1 MLGNSRGFQRNAKPG
16 DPSMPYESRLNF
28 STDEIL
34 ANVDTREPL
43 IVKGVKCHGGFDADG
58 NYRSPRT
65 ANRVPAIK
73 AWQEQHV
80 ATSGTALFEIPADTV
95 SPQVPN
101 VAQVKFLLKSG
112 VREPMVRW
120 LSEIAIVEGFGA
132 MIRELPVPPLKSFIK
147 EDTAGTALAHLAT
160 GLFEAHARDEAGWT
174 EEGGH
179 RQMWDAARDAA
190 LSNPA
195 ISPEIY
201 TAIIARR
208 GAGQP
213 PAMFPELGEPVER
226 LIRFMANVLAIE
238 VFAASTFAWAEEM
251 LSDPEVSDAP
261 DDAANLVRFI
271 RADEAPHV
279 EYLRTALSEIQA
291 RTLLTL
297 DGKPVSG
304 RKVVN
309 DLAERGIRTMLR
321 QRLNERPVMVR
332 DLIRK
337 TANVKDIDELMRE
350 FDAIGTPWTPPV
362 RYADLAPDASAAA
375 PATY

>member
-1 MLGNSRGFQRNAKPG
+1 
-16 DPSMPYESRLNF
+16 MPHESRLNF

-43 IVKGVKCHGGFDADG
+43 IVNGVKCHGGFDADG
-58 NYRSPRT
+58 HYRSPWT
-65 ANRVPAIK
+65 AFRVPAIK

-95 SPQVPN
+95 SPQVPS
-101 VAQVKFLLKSG
+101 VAQVKFLMRSG
-112 VREPMVRW
+112 AREPLVRQ

-132 MIRELPVPPLKSFIK
+132 MIRELPVPPLSSFIR
-147 EDTAGTALAHLAT
+147 ESTEGTALAHLAS
-160 GLFEAHARDEAGWT
+160 GLFEAHARDEAGWS

-190 LSNPA
+190 LSNPV

-201 TAIIARR
+201 TNLIARR

-213 PAMFPELGEPVER
+213 APLFPELGEPVER

-238 VFAASTFAWAEEM
+238 VFAASTFVWAEEL

-261 DDAANLVRFI
+261 EDAANLVRYI
-271 RADEAPHV
+271 RSDESPHV

-297 DGKPVSG
+297 DGKTIPG

-309 DLAERGIRTMLR
+309 DLAERGIRAMVR
-321 QRLNERPVMVR
+321 QRLNDRPAMVR

-337 TANVKDIDELMRE
+337 TANVKDLDALMSE
-350 FDAIGTPWTPPV
+350 FDALGTPWTPPA
-362 RYADLAPDASAAA
+362 RYADLAPAAA
-375 PATY
+375 ADAPASY

>member
-1 MLGNSRGFQRNAKPG
+1 
-16 DPSMPYESRLNF
+16 MPYESRLNF

-65 ANRVPAIK
+65 AFRVPAIK

-132 MIRELPVPPLKSFIK
+132 MIRELPVPPLKTFIR
-147 EDTAGTALAHLAT
+147 EDTAGTALAHLT
-160 GLFEAHARDEAGWT
+160 SGLFEAHARDEAGWS

-201 TAIIARR
+201 ANIIARR
-208 GAGQP
+208 GGQP
-213 PAMFPELGEPVER
+213 AAMFPELGEPVER

-238 VFAASTFAWAEEM
+238 VFAASTFAWAEEI

-271 RADEAPHV
+271 RSDEAPHV
-279 EYLRTALSEIQA
+279 QYLRTALSEIQA

-297 DGKPVSG
+297 DGKPLSG

-309 DLAERGIRTMLR
+309 DLADRGIRTMVR

-337 TANVKDIDELMRE
+337 TANVKDIDTLMLE
-350 FDAIGTPWTPPV
+350 FDALGTPWTPPA
-362 RYADLAPDASAAA
+362 RYADLAPQAGAA
-375 PATY
+375 PVGY

>member
-1 MLGNSRGFQRNAKPG
+1 
-16 DPSMPYESRLNF
+16 MPHESRLSF

-65 ANRVPAIK
+65 AFRVPAIK

-101 VAQVKFLLKSG
+101 VAQVKFLLHSG
-112 VREPMVRW
+112 VREPMVRQ

-132 MIRELPVPPLKSFIK
+132 MIRELPVPPLSSFIR
-147 EDTAGTALAHLAT
+147 EDTAGTALAHLSS
-160 GLFEAHARDEAGWT
+160 GLFEAHARDEAGWS

-201 TAIIARR
+201 ANLIARR

-213 PAMFPELGEPVER
+213 APLFPELGEPVER

-238 VFAASTFAWAEEM
+238 VFAASTFAWAEEI

-261 DDAANLVRFI
+261 DDAANLVRYI
-271 RADEAPHV
+271 RSDESPHV

-297 DGKPVSG
+297 DGKPIPG

-309 DLAERGIRTMLR
+309 DLAERSIRAMVR
-321 QRLNERPVMVR
+321 QRLNDRPVVVR

-337 TANVKDIDELMRE
+337 TANVKDIDTLMRE
-350 FDAIGTPWTPPV
+350 FDALGTPWTPPA
-362 RYADLAPDASAAA
+362 RYADLAPQDSAVSQVG
-375 PATY
+375 Y